1 MIKNMIKYK
10 LSKKLNLNLA
20 FSLYLDVRVN
30 LNLHPNENSAIS
42 SLHNIISLA
51 VKGVELD

>member
-1 MIKNMIKYK
+1 MIKKMIKYK

-30 LNLHPNENSAIS
+30 LNLHPNENSEIS
-42 SLHNIISLA
+42 SLHNIISVA